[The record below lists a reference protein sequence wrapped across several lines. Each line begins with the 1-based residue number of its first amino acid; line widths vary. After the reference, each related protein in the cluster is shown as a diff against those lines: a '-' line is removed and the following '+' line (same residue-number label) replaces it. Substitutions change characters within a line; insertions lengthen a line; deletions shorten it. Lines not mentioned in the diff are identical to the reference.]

1 MKSTVIALA
10 AAASLAAG
18 AAQALTVTAF
28 NGDTQGS
35 MSLSSSGPTTSGTA
49 VSETLTF
56 DWTSNPSGVAGYF
69 EFTLATTGKLTF
81 DSFVIDAATGGSP
94 VSGLILYRGTDSSVA
109 SADYLAD
116 STTNC
121 SGSTVARI
129 AGSNG
134 SCDLFSERAP
144 GSPDELFGPTELTAG
159 DYTIGVYDS
168 GDPTDATAEFTVT
181 DLTAVPLPASALL
194 LGGLFGGLAWRAR
207 RKAT

>member
-1 MKSTVIALA
+1 
-10 AAASLAAG
+10 
-18 AAQALTVTAF
+18 
-28 NGDTQGS
+28 

-121 SGSTVARI
+121 SGSPVARI

-144 GSPDELFGPTELTAG
+144 GSPDELFGPTIEEGASVGANATVLPGVTVGEGAFVAAG
-159 DYTIGVYDS
+159 AVVTGDVPPGTLALGV
-168 GDPTDATAEFTVT
+168 PARTR
-181 DLTAVPLPASALL
+181 PLPEELR
-194 LGGLFGGLAWRAR
+194 GGNDL
-207 RKAT
+207 